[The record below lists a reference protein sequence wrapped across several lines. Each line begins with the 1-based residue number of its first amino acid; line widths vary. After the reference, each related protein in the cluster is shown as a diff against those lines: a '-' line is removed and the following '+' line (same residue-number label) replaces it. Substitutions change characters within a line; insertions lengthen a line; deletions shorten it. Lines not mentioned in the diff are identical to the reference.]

1 MIDMALNIHL
11 DYLRC
16 FAVVK
21 EGYSGLFDICQTDY
35 NIHAKLNFSPYSEVI
50 AKKRLTNVKEKW

>member
-1 MIDMALNIHL
+1 MTDMALNIHL

-50 AKKRLTNVKEKW
+50 AKKG